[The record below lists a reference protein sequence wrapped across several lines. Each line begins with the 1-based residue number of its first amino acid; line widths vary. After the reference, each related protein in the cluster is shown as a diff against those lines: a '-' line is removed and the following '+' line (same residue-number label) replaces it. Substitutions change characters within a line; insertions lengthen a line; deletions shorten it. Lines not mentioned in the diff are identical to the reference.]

1 LVSPYRFF
9 PQSTGVAFRAYAMG
23 HGVHGLGVLAVLA
36 VVASA
41 ENVRV
46 PHPEDFVNVL
56 AGTVG
61 GQRDGMH
68 HSSGGGGLF
77 GGDIVII
84 SDLLILL

>member
-1 LVSPYRFF
+1 
-9 PQSTGVAFRAYAMG
+9 MG
-23 HGVHGLGVLAVLA
+23 HGALALGAVLA
-36 VVASA
+36 VGVAA

-68 HSSGGGGLF
+68 HSSGRRLRSGGAGKF
-77 GGDIVII
+77 TEMEVQYPKMDG
-84 SDLLILL
+84 

>member
-1 LVSPYRFF
+1 
-9 PQSTGVAFRAYAMG
+9 MG
-23 HGVHGLGVLAVLA
+23 HGVDLGAVLAVLA
-36 VVASA
+36 VLSIAWA

-68 HSSGGGGLF
+68 HSSGGVH
-77 GGDIVII
+77 GGDIV
-84 SDLLILL
+84 

>member
-1 LVSPYRFF
+1 MVSPYRFF
-9 PQSTGVAFRAYAMG
+9 PQRSTGVAFRADAMG
-23 HGVHGLGVLAVLA
+23 HGVHGLGAVAVLA
-36 VVASA
+36 VSVASA

-68 HSSGGGGLF
+68 HSSGGGGLVYS
-77 GGDIVII
+77 GRY
-84 SDLLILL
+84 SDH